1 MDPLFAVGAPGLE
14 ALLALEA
21 VELGLR
27 RPRLFTGP
35 DGAPGLVA
43 LDASKDALARAN
55 LLLRSADRVLARL
68 GTFSAVS
75 LPELRR
81 ASSRLPWDRVLA
93 PGRALNVRVHGR
105 GPGLDHERALAERLA
120 GGAGERLKRAVA
132 LSKDDAA
139 QAVVV
144 RVSGASVVVDA
155 DASGTPLH
163 RRGYRLETAKA
174 PLKETLA
181 AALLIASGWDR
192 RGTLLDPFCGSG
204 TIAVEA
210 ALWALRRPPGGAR
223 RFAFMDW
230 PGFDAGAWERA
241 RSAASAVASGP
252 FPRIIASDRDAGA
265 VAAARANA
273 ERAAVADRIEFSVR
287 ALSDVAP
294 TPGPGW
300 LVTNPPYGVRVSAE
314 RDLRG
319 LYARL
324 GQVARALGCDW
335 STTVLTARPELARAT
350 GLDFDTELSTLNG
363 GLPVR
368 LYSRRAR

>member
-27 RPRLFTGP
+27 RPRLFSGP
-35 DGAPGLVA
+35 DGAPGHVA

-55 LLLRSADRVLARL
+55 LLLASADRVLARL
-68 GTFSAVS
+68 GTFSAAG

-81 ASSRLPWDRVLA
+81 ASSRLPWERVLA

-105 GPGLDHERALAERLA
+105 GPGLDHERALAQRLA
-120 GGAGERLKRAVA
+120 AGAGERLKREVA
-132 LSKDDAA
+132 LAKDDAA
-139 QAVVV
+139 QAVIV
-144 RVSGASVVVDA
+144 RVSGAAVTVDA
-155 DASGTPLH
+155 DASGAPLH

-181 AALLIASGWDR
+181 AALLIASGWDG

-204 TIAVEA
+204 TIAIEA
-210 ALWALRRPPGGAR
+210 ALRALRRPPGGAR
-223 RFAFMDW
+223 RFAFMEW
-230 PGFDAGAWERA
+230 PGFDAGAWERVK
-241 RSAASAVASGP
+241 SAASAVDSEP
-252 FPRIIASDRDAGA
+252 FARIIASDRDAGA

-273 ERAAVADRIEFSVR
+273 ERAGVADRIEFSVR

-300 LVTNPPYGVRVSAE
+300 LVTNPPYGVRVSE
-314 RDLRG
+314 GRDLRG

-324 GQVARALGCDW
+324 GQVARALGPDW
-335 STTVLTARPELARAT
+335 STALLTGRPELARAA